1 MSHKYVNFSTI
12 LRHVSSASFLPT
24 GYAFHGFLFY
34 YIRDKNLRT
43 LTLPFKDEARTPLFK
58 DTVRTAL

>member
-1 MSHKYVNFSTI
+1 
-12 LRHVSSASFLPT
+12 VSSASFLPT